1 MSTKTEFALLYQY
14 ERPTMTSQ
22 EVADLLGIGERTLEN
37 QIYAEKCPI
46 PMFKLGS
53 KWAAHI
59 ADVAAYIDQQR
70 EDARN
75 SARFASGSE
84 LPMTGR
90 KAA

>member
-1 MSTKTEFALLYQY
+1 MKTEYALLLQY
-14 ERPTMTSQ
+14 DRPTMTGK
-22 EVADLLGIGERTLEN
+22 EVAELLGIGERTLEN
-37 QIYAEKCPI
+37 QIYDQRCPI

-59 ADVAAYIDQQR
+59 SDVAAYIDRQR
-70 EDARN
+70 DGARN
-75 SARFASGSE
+75 ATHFVTGSD